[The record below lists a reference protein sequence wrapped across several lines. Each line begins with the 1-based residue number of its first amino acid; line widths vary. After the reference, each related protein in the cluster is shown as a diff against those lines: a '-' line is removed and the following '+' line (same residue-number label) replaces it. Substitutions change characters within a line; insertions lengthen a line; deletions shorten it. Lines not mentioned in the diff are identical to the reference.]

1 MNRNMPTPTDIV
13 YVLVNLNG
21 GGFAQWGKDDTT
33 PTGPIAFANA
43 DDAERFKGS
52 MSAASDHQVTP
63 IPMDGILSRAAAHG
77 WTELWTVN
85 LDRGGKPTWY
95 AYPLPSA

>member
-1 MNRNMPTPTDIV
+1 VLAPTDTV

-21 GGFAQWGKDDTT
+21 GGLAQWGKDDTT

-43 DDAERFKGS
+43 DDAEQFKDS
-52 MSAASDHQVTP
+52 MPAASDHQVTA
-63 IPMDGILSRAAAHG
+63 ISMNEILSRAGAHH
-77 WTELWTVN
+77 WTELWTVS
-85 LDRGGKPTWY
+85 LDRGGAHTWY